1 MLRKILTSIVIL
13 VLLAFIVL
21 GYLYFQKQKEYK
33 GVDPFSAVPVN
44 SEMIIQFES
53 LEKLIAN
60 LENNTGAWK
69 ELSKFD
75 KIDKI
80 NQNLAYIDSLV
91 DQFDSDHS
99 ITLNR
104 SLTMASHLQGKN
116 DIEYLYILPVMDYL
130 EKKKIQNSIINLV
143 GPERSIQEKNYH
155 DATVY
160 SISSL
165 DKNSK
170 GIHFAFSK
178 GLFLA
183 SRSIL
188 LLENSIRQVS
198 TDNSISKLKGFEQIR
213 RTIGKNVDA
222 NIFLNLKTFPKQI
235 SFSLNKKYSSF
246 IRNYTNL
253 ANWSELDLNFR
264 NRIVLLNG
272 FTYSDPQQGNLMN
285 LFLQQE
291 PVKMEMESILPAS
304 TSMIAIL
311 GMNDPLLHKG
321 KYRKFLDQMGQLSE
335 YLKKINQI
343 KKKTGSDIEE
353 IIYSLIYNEVGL
365 AFSANSSHDR
375 FTIIRTKS
383 ASIAKEKLIKM
394 ILGFAKKQQRTLS
407 YYKRTYHLDGETNFD
422 IYRLP
427 EDKIPEKL
435 FGSFFTDASSAY
447 FTFIDNYLVMGPSIS
462 ALSAFIKESVLG
474 KTLASNECYQENKE
488 FLSNKANFYFY
499 ASTPKANHF
508 VSSFLNTE
516 LQNEIKTHKESINK
530 FQAVGLQLS
539 SNRNLIYNNLFI
551 EYDPVVELAPQTEWE
566 SRLDTNFLHKPFL
579 VKNHYTKENEIL
591 IQDVNNLVYLIN
603 PEGRILW
610 KKQLNSAIIGQVVQI
625 DYFKNNKLQYLFAT
639 KNRLQLIDRNGN
651 NVKNY
656 PVRLK
661 AEAAR
666 GISVF
671 DYDKNRNYR
680 IFIPCKNQ
688 KVYAYSKEG
697 KLVKGWNPAKTENP
711 INCEVQHFRVKNK
724 DYIVYADKYRVYI
737 LNRKG
742 QERVKLKEQFSKS
755 ENNPF
760 YLEKQHTS
768 IPAHLVTTDSSGTI
782 YYCFFNGKVQ
792 KKTFTQ
798 LSGAHY
804 FIADDLN
811 ADGKNEYLFADYNFL
826 KVFNQDGKQIL
837 EKKFDSGI
845 SFRPNVYLFSRR
857 NIEIGVCLQNEN
869 KIYLLDLK
877 GNIHRGFPLKGNTE
891 FSIGFSK
898 TKDKSF
904 NLYVGDNRN
913 FLLNYTVQ

>member
-1 MLRKILTSIVIL
+1 MLRKILTSTLIL
-13 VLLAFIVL
+13 LLLTVIVL
-21 GYLYFQKQKEYK
+21 GYLYLQKQKEYN
-33 GVDPFSAVPVN
+33 GVDSFSAVPVN

-53 LEKLIAN
+53 LEQLISK

-80 NQNLAYIDSLV
+80 NQNLAFIDSLV
-91 DQFDSDHS
+91 DHFDSDHS
-99 ITLNR
+99 ISLDRT
-104 SLTMASHLQGKN
+104 LTMASHLQGKN
-116 DIEYLYILPVMDYL
+116 DIEYLYILPIQDYL
-130 EKKKIQNSIINLV
+130 EEKKIQNSIINLV
-143 GPERSIQEKNYH
+143 GPKFTVSERNYH
-155 DATVY
+155 DATIY
-160 SISSL
+160 SIPSL

-178 GLFLA
+178 GLFLI

-188 LLENSIRQVS
+188 LLENSVRQVS

-235 SFSLNKKYSSF
+235 SFSLNKGYRSF

-253 ANWSELDLNFR
+253 ANWSELDLTFR

-321 KYRKFLDQMGQLSE
+321 KYRKLLDQMGKLSD
-335 YLKKINQI
+335 YLKDINQI
-343 KKKTGSDIEE
+343 KKKTGADVEE
-353 IIYSLIYNEVGL
+353 IIFSIIYNEIGL
-365 AFSANSSHDR
+365 AFSANNSADR

-383 ASIAKEKLIKM
+383 ASIAKEKLLKLIT
-394 ILGFAKKQQRTLS
+394 GFAKKQQRTLS
-407 YYKRTYHLDGETNFD
+407 YYKRTYQLDSDTKFD
-422 IYRLP
+422 IYRMP
-427 EDKIPEKL
+427 EDRIPEKL
-435 FGSFFTDASSAY
+435 FGSFFAGASSAY
-447 FTFIDNYLVMGPSIS
+447 FTFIDNYLVMGPSIG
-462 ALSAFIKESVLG
+462 ALSGFIKESVLG
-474 KTLASNECYQENKE
+474 KTLASNECYKENEE
-488 FLSNKANFYFY
+488 FLSNKANFFFY
-499 ASTPKANHF
+499 ISTPRANRF
-508 VSSFLNTE
+508 VSTFLNAD
-516 LQNEIKTHKESINK
+516 LQNEIKTHKQSVNK
-530 FQAVGLQLS
+530 FQAIGLQLS
-539 SNRNLIYNNLFI
+539 SNRNLIYNNLFV
-551 EYDPVVELAPQTEWE
+551 EYDPVVELAQQTEWE
-566 SRLDTNFLHKPFL
+566 SRLDTCFLHKPFL

-591 IQDVNNLVYLIN
+591 IQDANNQIYLLN

-610 KKQLNSAIIGQVVQI
+610 KKQLNSSIVGKVIQI
-625 DYFKNNKLQYLFAT
+625 DYFKNNKLQYLFAS
-639 KNRLQLIDRNGN
+639 KNKLHLIDRNGN
-651 NVKNY
+651 YVKNY
-656 PVRLK
+656 PIRLK
-661 AEAAR
+661 ANAAY
-666 GISVF
+666 GVSVF

-688 KVYAYSKEG
+688 KVYAYSKDG
-697 KLVKGWNPAKTENP
+697 KIVTGWNPAKAENA
-711 INCEVQHFRVKNK
+711 ITCEVQYFRVKNK
-724 DYIVYADKYRVYI
+724 DYIVYADKYRAYI

-742 QERVKLKEQFSKS
+742 KERVKLRAQFSKS

-760 YLEKQHTS
+760 YLEKARGS
-768 IPAHLVTTDSSGTI
+768 VAPHLVTTDNNGTI

-792 KKTFTQ
+792 KKNFTQ
-798 LSGAHY
+798 LSGSHF

-811 ADGKNEYLFADYNFL
+811 ADGRNEYLFADYNFL
-826 KVFNQDGKQIL
+826 KVFNQEGKQIL

-857 NIEIGVCLQNEN
+857 KIEIGVCLKNEN

-877 GNIHRGFPLKGNTE
+877 GNVHSGFPLKGDTE
-891 FSIGFSK
+891 FSIGFAK
-898 TKDKSF
+898 TKNKSF